1 MASKPTFFPAAA
13 AFRAWLAEH
22 HATESELLVGFYNA
36 RSKKRGIS
44 YKEAVDQALC
54 FGWIDGV
61 RRSVDGERYVQR
73 FTPRQKRSTWSA
85 VNIARVEE
93 LKAAGLMAE
102 AGLAAFAR
110 RTGERSRIYSFES
123 APRTLS
129 AEQER
134 TLRADR
140 RAWAFWESQPPGYRR
155 IVVHWLASA
164 KREPTR
170 ERRLALLVECCTE
183 GRRLPQLTPSPRRQ
197 S

>member
-1 MASKPTFFPAAA
+1 MAPKPIFFPTAA

-22 HATESELLVGFYNA
+22 HATEPELLVGFYNA
-36 RSKKRGIS
+36 RSKKRGIT

-61 RRSVDGERYVQR
+61 RRSVDAERYVQR

-93 LKAAGLMAE
+93 LKAAGLIAE

-110 RTGERSRIYSFES
+110 RSDDRSRIYSFES
-123 APRTLS
+123 APRALS
-129 AEQER
+129 PEQER
-134 TLRADR
+134 ALRADR

-155 IVVHWLASA
+155 IVTHWLASA
-164 KREPTR
+164 KLEPTR
-170 ERRLALLVECCTE
+170 ERRLALLVECCAE
-183 GRRLPQLTPSPRRQ
+183 ERRLPQLTPSPRRK

>member
-1 MASKPTFFPAAA
+1 MAPKLIFFPTAA
-13 AFRAWLAEH
+13 AFRAWLAAH

-36 RSKKRGIS
+36 RSKRRGIS

-93 LKAAGLMAE
+93 LRAAGLMAE

-110 RTGERSRIYSFES
+110 RTDERSRIYSFES
-123 APRTLS
+123 APRALS
-129 AEQER
+129 PEQER
-134 TLRADR
+134 ALRADR

-155 IVVHWLASA
+155 IVIHWLTSA

-170 ERRLALLVECCTE
+170 ERRLALLIECCAE